1 MPGHPPR
8 TSRAATA
15 PSTPPAI
22 PPPPRAF
29 IAALAV
35 HAVEVLEGSRP
46 FTQLR
51 GRLSTAAAEQLL
63 FQRQLRAERRAV
75 HRDRRRIVPH
85 PGSVFTSEPRPGAVE
100 ASVTVYVGRRA
111 IAVAMR
117 LELTHGRW
125 RAEVLGVM

>member
-1 MPGHPPR
+1 MPGHPPPA
-8 TSRAATA
+8 SPAATA
-15 PSTPPAI
+15 PISPPDV

-35 HAVEVLEGSRP
+35 HAVEVLDGSRP

-51 GRLSTAAAEQLL
+51 GRLSSSAAEQLF

-75 HRDRRRIVPH
+75 HRDHRRMVPH

-117 LELTHGRW
+117 LELAHGRW
-125 RAEVLGVM
+125 RAEVMGVL